1 MVLTTDDNDRIIPF
15 SYHILM
21 TNFTRYI
28 PKQVIEV
35 GKPWKYRESQIT
47 RTLCVL
53 SVIAMTNIFSSSMD
67 SFKSTFNVMSAPNI
81 ISKLSG
87 LMNRIVQF

>member
-1 MVLTTDDNDRIIPF
+1 MNVFLPGGGRSF
-15 SYHILM
+15 EFFYQC
-21 TNFTRYI
+21 YI
-28 PKQVIEV
+28 PKQGIEV

-67 SFKSTFNVMSAPNI
+67 SFRSTFNVMSAPNI